1 MYHGVHITDIM
12 VIPHL
17 SNVFPHNISAEY
29 YFLMLKCLSI
39 INKVIRTYFEVITK
53 LLSKLRR

>member
-1 MYHGVHITDIM
+1 MDVKHIKYKKNNILFMYHGVHITYIM

-29 YFLMLKCLSI
+29 YFLMLKFLA
-39 INKVIRTYFEVITK
+39 VRG
-53 LLSKLRR
+53 L